1 MNCQRRVN
9 FSFSIIIFIMGFLL
23 VLTNI
28 SSTSILNVNAKD
40 INDDHTDFTNPSRFL
55 ETEQESD
62 ICSFSDP
69 DCDPSEVDETQKV
82 ESAFST
88 NENAAIVII
97 LFWMQGCEHCE
108 EVLNSLLPQIN
119 QTYSSQIYIHQIE
132 LKEVEEV
139 DRFYQMAER
148 LGVTKNN
155 IGVPLILIGNQVLT
169 GDQIQKN
176 LSGWIDEFLDE
187 EFTSIL
193 MIPEFSSLL
202 PESLQARQTIS
213 ESEVNQSP
221 INNTNKQKTPLFP
234 YLIAGSA
241 GVLLIMV
248 ILFFN
253 KKKSKSV

>member
-1 MNCQRRVN
+1 MNCQRRVI
-9 FSFSIIIFIMGFLL
+9 FLFSIIILIIGFLI

-69 DCDPSEVDETQKV
+69 DCDTSEVDGAKKV
-82 ESAFST
+82 ESAFNT
-88 NENAAIVII
+88 NENADIVII

-108 EVLNSLLPQIN
+108 EVLNSLLPQIYKK
-119 QTYSSQIYIHQIE
+119 YSSQIYIHQIE

-148 LGVTKNN
+148 LGVTKNE
-155 IGVPLILIGNQVLT
+155 IGVPLILVGNQVLT

-176 LSGWIDEFLDE
+176 ISGWIDVFLDE

-202 PESLQARQTIS
+202 PESLQTRQTIS

-221 INNTNKQKTPLFP
+221 FNKTNKQKTPFFP
-234 YLIAGSA
+234 YLVAGSGGA
-241 GVLLIMV
+241 LLLMV